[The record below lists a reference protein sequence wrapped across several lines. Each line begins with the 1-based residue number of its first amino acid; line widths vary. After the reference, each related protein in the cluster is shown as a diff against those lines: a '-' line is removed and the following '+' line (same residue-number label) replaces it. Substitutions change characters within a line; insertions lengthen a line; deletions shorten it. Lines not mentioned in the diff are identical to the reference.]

1 VPAAAGLVALA
12 ATAFWLLYVATPT
25 LGYLVPHL
33 LGAANQLIDQL
44 SGRAPPRQLFRA
56 QTGDVAPLWERM
68 AALGSVV
75 LVLLGLPFGLFAVWR
90 RHRRSTLY
98 VALALASGVYPV
110 SLALRLTALGAEASS
125 RAAEFVF
132 VAIGLLLAIVLL
144 EFLPL
149 AARRLRDGAVFVAGG
164 FVAWISV
171 IFVGGVIVGDPG
183 WARLPGPYLV
193 AADARSVEPQSMSTA
208 QWMRDDLGAGHRI
221 TTDRFN
227 RSLIGAYGAQEP
239 ITSYNSPVGTLPIFL
254 EPRFNGT
261 VLNSLR
267 RGQIRYVIMDRR
279 LATALP
285 LVGYYYEQGEPNT
298 FAYQSPLDLAALEK
312 FRSVRQVSLVYDS
325 GDLQVYD
332 VGALTGAN

>member
-1 VPAAAGLVALA
+1 
-12 ATAFWLLYVATPT
+12 
-25 LGYLVPHL
+25 
-33 LGAANQLIDQL
+33 
-44 SGRAPPRQLFRA
+44 
-56 QTGDVAPLWERM
+56 
-68 AALGSVV
+68 
-75 LVLLGLPFGLFAVWR
+75 
-90 RHRRSTLY
+90 
-98 VALALASGVYPV
+98 
-110 SLALRLTALGAEASS
+110 
-125 RAAEFVF
+125 
-132 VAIGLLLAIVLL
+132 
-144 EFLPL
+144 
-149 AARRLRDGAVFVAGG
+149 
-164 FVAWISV
+164 
-171 IFVGGVIVGDPG
+171 
-183 WARLPGPYLV
+183 
-193 AADARSVEPQSMSTA
+193 
-208 QWMRDDLGAGHRI
+208 MRDDLGAGHRI